1 MQQCYIISGRV
12 QGVGFRFWT
21 LRQVKEIGEISGYVC
36 NLSNGDVLVLAA
48 GKEDNIQQL
57 EQALHKGPVFAR
69 VDMVKSAPEMTS
81 YFPSIVEGVFKRL

>member
-21 LRQVKEIGEISGYVC
+21 LRLVKEIGEISGYVC

-81 YFPSIVEGVFKRL
+81 YFPSIVDGVFKRL

>member
-21 LRQVKEIGEISGYVC
+21 LRRVKEIGEISGYVC

-48 GKEDNIQQL
+48 GKKDNIQQL

-81 YFPSIVEGVFKRL
+81 YFPSIVDGVFKRL

>member
-21 LRQVKEIGEISGYVC
+21 LRRVKEIGEISGYVC

-69 VDMVKSAPEMTS
+69 VDMVKSVPEMTS

>member
-21 LRQVKEIGEISGYVC
+21 LRRVKEIGEISGYIC

-57 EQALHKGPVFAR
+57 EQALHKGPVFAM

-81 YFPSIVEGVFKRL
+81 YFPSIVDGVFKRL